1 MLSDALVQEYKAL
14 YQKHFR
20 RVLSEDEARTK
31 ANETLTFF
39 KTLLEY
45 KYKKPDS
52 DLKGGEN
59 NNVVQNKSI

>member
-1 MLSDALVQEYKAL
+1 MLSDALIHEFKTL
-14 YQKHFR
+14 YQKHFHK
-20 RVLSEDEARTK
+20 VLSDEEARTK

-45 KYKKPDS
+45 KYKKDDS
-52 DLKGGEN
+52 VLKGGEN

>member
-1 MLSDALVQEYKAL
+1 MLSNALVQEYKTL
-14 YQKHFR
+14 YKKHFHKL
-20 RVLSEDEARTK
+20 LSDEDARTK
-31 ANETLTFF
+31 ANETFTFF

-45 KYKKPDS
+45 KYKKEDS